1 MNLCRIILA
10 SLFLIALVGCEKD
23 ITIVPVES
31 SPKLVVDAQ
40 IEDGQPPVVV
50 LTNSLNYFSSID
62 TAELYASFIKDAK
75 VTLSDGTRTAQ
86 LKFFQ
91 VNAPGG
97 LRYYFY
103 SNDPASPTTA
113 IIGAFGKTYQLKVE
127 LNGITYTSTTEIPLL
142 KKTIDSIWYKP
153 VPNRPSN
160 DSFVVVSAKISDPVG
175 LGNYIRYFT
184 KVNSQDYLPGYNS
197 VFDDAVIDG
206 KTYSIDIP
214 KGVDKNQLL
223 ERENYGFFKKGD
235 TLTIKYSNINK
246 ATYDFWRTWEYTYQS
261 VGNPFASPGV
271 VIGNISNGAL
281 GAFCGY
287 ASQYKKIIIPK

>member
-1 MNLCRIILA
+1 MNLNRIIFA
-10 SLFLIALVGCEKD
+10 LFILVTFIGCEKD
-23 ITIVPVES
+23 ITILPIES

-50 LTNSLNYFSSID
+50 LSNSLNYFSTID
-62 TAELYASFIKDAK
+62 TAELYSSFVKDAK

-86 LKFFQ
+86 LKFYQ
-91 VNAPGG
+91 VNSPGG
-97 LRYYFY
+97 FRYYFY
-103 SNDPASPTTA
+103 SNDPASPSTA

-127 LNGITYTSTTEIPLL
+127 IKGATYTSTTEIPLL
-142 KKTIDSIWYKP
+142 KKTIDSIWFKP
-153 VPNRPSN
+153 VPNRPTN
-160 DSFVVVSAKISDPVG
+160 DSFVVVSAKISDPIG

-214 KGVDKNQLL
+214 KGVDKNRLL
-223 ERENYGFFKKGD
+223 ERENYGFYKKGD
-235 TLTIKYSNINK
+235 TVTIKYSNINK

-287 ASQYKKIIIPK
+287 ASQFKKIIIPK